1 MAKTKKNANA
11 NANAGASA
19 GPWRAGRPSF
29 KAFYPEM
36 IFLTIVTIAFVA
48 LAVRLSCSGTKSKSE
63 KAEPTPVSTA
73 SLFLTE
79 QAFAQDASLDAPIP
93 SEEPSANQAAADANV
108 VAPFDDL
115 EPVEATAPETEAE
128 NAAPVA
134 STPNETETE
143 AENAEA
149 VASTS
154 SETEAE
160 AAPVA
165 STPSAAE
172 AAPEKA
178 KSGASVKIL
187 AIWIV
192 CLAIP
197 ALLWIWRAWKWIVA
211 VYGVRFEIRCDDDN
225 PKATT
230 ILVTRGIF
238 NKKTDSMHIAQVK
251 DIQSSQTFVQKYFQG
266 GVGTIS
272 LFTQDLTD
280 GILKMENME
289 DPSRVFN
296 ALDELRRRYWALG
309 GIGGLGGHV
318 SGDGAV
324 DGSAIEGMDNL
335 AM

>member
-1 MAKTKKNANA
+1 MAKTNANA
-11 NANAGASA
+11 PAAPS
-19 GPWRAGRPSF
+19 GPWRSGRPSF

-48 LAVRLSCSGTKSKSE
+48 LAARLSCSGTKPKSE
-63 KAEPTPVSTA
+63 NAEPTPVSTA
-73 SLFLTE
+73 TLFLTE
-79 QAFAQDASLDAPIP
+79 QAFAQDASLDAPETTE
-93 SEEPSANQAAADANV
+93 EEPAN
-108 VAPFDDL
+108 
-115 EPVEATAPETEAE
+115 EATA
-128 NAAPVA
+128 AAPVDDLGEETA
-134 STPNETETE
+134 EVPAEPVAVSNE
-143 AENAEA
+143 
-149 VASTS
+149 
-154 SETEAE
+154 
-160 AAPVA
+160 APVA
-165 STPSAAE
+165 AIEAEETTVAPDAA
-172 AAPEKA
+172 AAQTT
-178 KSGASVKIL
+178 KSGASAKIL

-197 ALLWIWRAWKWIVA
+197 ALLWIWRAWTWIVA
-211 VYGVRFEIRCDDDN
+211 VYGVKFEIRCDADN

-251 DIQSSQTFVQKYFQG
+251 DIQSSQTFFQKYFQG

-309 GIGGLGGHV
+309 GFGGRMEGV
-318 SGDGAV
+318 EADN
-324 DGSAIEGMDNL
+324 IEGLSD

>member
-1 MAKTKKNANA
+1 MAKKNANA
-11 NANAGASA
+11 SA
-19 GPWRAGRPSF
+19 APVGPWRSGRPSF

-48 LAVRLSCSGTKSKSE
+48 LAARLSCSGTKPKSE
-63 KAEPTPVSTA
+63 NAEPTPVSTA
-73 SLFLTE
+73 TLSLTE
-79 QAFAQDASLDAPIP
+79 QAFAQDASLDVAAP
-93 SEEPSANQAAADANV
+93 SEAK
-108 VAPFDDL
+108 
-115 EPVEATAPETEAE
+115 
-128 NAAPVA
+128 
-134 STPNETETE
+134 
-143 AENAEA
+143 
-149 VASTS
+149 
-154 SETEAE
+154 

-165 STPSAAE
+165 STPSEAE
-172 AAPEKA
+172 AAPVAAQTA
-178 KSGASVKIL
+178 KSGASAKIL
-187 AIWIV
+187 AIWCV

-197 ALLWIWRAWKWIVA
+197 ALLWIWRAWTWIVA
-211 VYGVRFEIRCDDDN
+211 VYGVKFEIRCDADN

-251 DIQSSQTFVQKYFQG
+251 DIQSSQTFFQKYFQG

-309 GIGGLGGHV
+309 GFGGRMEGV
-318 SGDGAV
+318 EADN
-324 DGSAIEGMDNL
+324 IEGLSD

>member
-1 MAKTKKNANA
+1 MAKKNANA
-11 NANAGASA
+11 SA
-19 GPWRAGRPSF
+19 APVGPWRSGRPSF

-48 LAVRLSCSGTKSKSE
+48 LAARLSCSGTKPKSE
-63 KAEPTPVSTA
+63 NAEPTPVSTA
-73 SLFLTE
+73 TLSLTE
-79 QAFAQDASLDAPIP
+79 QAFAQDASLDVAAP
-93 SEEPSANQAAADANV
+93 SEAK
-108 VAPFDDL
+108 
-115 EPVEATAPETEAE
+115 
-128 NAAPVA
+128 AAPVA
-134 STPNETETE
+134 STP
-143 AENAEA
+143 
-149 VASTS
+149 S
-154 SETEAE
+154 EAE

-165 STPSAAE
+165 STPSEAETAPVAATPSEAE
-172 AAPEKA
+172 AAPVAATLSEAEAAPVASTPSEAEAAPVAAPSETEAAPVAAPSEAEAAPVAAQTA
-178 KSGASVKIL
+178 KSGASAKIL
-187 AIWIV
+187 AIWCV

-197 ALLWIWRAWKWIVA
+197 ALLWIWRAWTWIVA
-211 VYGVRFEIRCDDDN
+211 VYGVKFEIRCDADN

-251 DIQSSQTFVQKYFQG
+251 DIQSSQTFFQKYFQG

-309 GIGGLGGHV
+309 GFGGRMEGV
-318 SGDGAV
+318 EADN
-324 DGSAIEGMDNL
+324 IEGLSD

>member
-1 MAKTKKNANA
+1 MAKTNANA
-11 NANAGASA
+11 SA
-19 GPWRAGRPSF
+19 APVGPWRSGRPSF

-48 LAVRLSCSGTKSKSE
+48 LAARLSCSGTKPKSE
-63 KAEPTPVSTA
+63 NAEPTPVSTA
-73 SLFLTE
+73 TLSLTE
-79 QAFAQDASLDAPIP
+79 QAFAQDASLD
-93 SEEPSANQAAADANV
+93 
-108 VAPFDDL
+108 VA
-115 EPVEATAPETEAE
+115 
-128 NAAPVA
+128 
-134 STPNETETE
+134 TPNETE
-143 AENAEA
+143 AAP
-149 VASTS
+149 VAATPN
-154 SETEAE
+154 EAE

-165 STPSAAE
+165 AQT
-172 AAPEKA
+172 A
-178 KSGASVKIL
+178 KSDASAKIL
-187 AIWIV
+187 AIWCV

-197 ALLWIWRAWKWIVA
+197 ALLWIWRAWTWIVA
-211 VYGVRFEIRCDDDN
+211 VYGVKFEIRCDADN

-251 DIQSSQTFVQKYFQG
+251 DIQSSQTFFQKYFQG

-296 ALDELRRRYWALG
+296 ALDEVRRRYWALG
-309 GIGGLGGHV
+309 GFGGRMGG
-318 SGDGAV
+318 GEADN
-324 DGSAIEGMDNL
+324 IEGVSD